1 MDKKKTGNL
10 IKEARTRKNYT
21 QRELGDLLGVTNKAV
36 SRWENGESFPD
47 IGILETLSK
56 VLEIKIQDIVV
67 GEIQS
72 DNEMVVTEVVRL
84 AKVQEKQK
92 IRTIFCSF
100 CGIVTLLYNC
110 LIGYSGLISYRLFG
124 DESEIVYM
132 ISLAIMLMILVYG
145 NTLQKE
151 YLIPRGKNISKWLLV
166 ISTISLVLVI
176 LVTCITVIMVA
187 HRMTPLNMELYSV
200 GPFLIYY
207 LIIVLI
213 INIVVLI
220 IEFFRI
226 NKEDTKIH
234 LGFFI
239 SVAMLHLIALYGD
252 MLHRI
257 STLDEVYQMLF
268 FRTAIII
275 LELFF
280 AIMIVVVIK
289 RRIEEHTR

>member
-67 GEIQS
+67 GEIQT
-72 DNEMVVTEVVRL
+72 DNEMVITEVVRL
-84 AKVQEKQK
+84 AKVQAKQK
-92 IRTIFCSF
+92 IRTIFYSF
-100 CGIVTLLYNC
+100 CGIATLLYSC
-110 LIGYSGLISYRLFG
+110 FIGCSGLVSYRWFG
-124 DESEIVYM
+124 DEAGIIYM
-132 ISLAIMLMILVYG
+132 ISLAIMLMILLYG

-151 YLIPRGKNISKWLLV
+151 YLIPKGKNVSKWLLV
-166 ISTISLVLVI
+166 LSIISLVWI
-176 LVTCITVIMVA
+176 IFVTSITVIMVA
-187 HRMTPLNMELYSV
+187 HGIMPFNMELYSV
-200 GPFLIYY
+200 GTFLIYQ
-207 LIIVLI
+207 LTIVLI

-220 IEFFRI
+220 VEFFRLS
-226 NKEDTKIH
+226 KKDTKMH

-239 SVAMLHLIALYGD
+239 SMATLYLIALYGD
-252 MLHRI
+252 MLYRI
-257 STLDEVYQMLF
+257 TTFDEVYRMLF
-268 FRTAIII
+268 SRTAIII

-280 AIMIVVVIK
+280 AVMITVVIK
-289 RRIEEHTR
+289 GRTEED